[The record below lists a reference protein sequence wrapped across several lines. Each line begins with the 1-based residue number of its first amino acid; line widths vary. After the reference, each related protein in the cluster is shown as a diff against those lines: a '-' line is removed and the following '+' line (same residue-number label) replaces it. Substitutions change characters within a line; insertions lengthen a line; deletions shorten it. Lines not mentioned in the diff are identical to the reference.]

1 MASQLQEPGGATR
14 QAATRRV
21 GGLEDDRTLGGDE
34 GEGGL
39 QLKGD

>member
-1 MASQLQEPGGATR
+1 MASQLQELGGAVG
-14 QAATRRV
+14 QAAARRV
-21 GGLEDDRTLGGDE
+21 GELGDDQTLGGDE